1 MSTTTHEIAYNLS
14 QQEQE
19 GIIVTALSCAYHAL
33 LAGIPEATF
42 AVTQELLQSNVPSKD
57 AYRKLT
63 FSVSQGEKL
72 QISELSSLLVKRG
85 YIRHSSKI
93 ADPGFFIQGDELTLI
108 HPLTQGSVTIS
119 FFGSTVDR
127 IIQQK
132 ERKKEVLLTT
142 TIYPLAF
149 PAEQVLLSSILKT
162 YALIKKQ
169 IIKPS
174 TSSPVSVE
182 RALELI
188 GRLVPGKPAVHADHG
203 IGIFEGLE
211 RRKIGSEE
219 SEYLIIRYAG
229 GDSIAVP
236 VPFAHK
242 VSPYIGD
249 SSPAIYALGGT
260 LWSKT
265 KRKAQADAAAFA
277 KELLEIAKQ
286 RKLATRNSY
295 VIHQDIESKLEST
308 FGFELTP
315 DQKQVWEEVR
325 GDLTSPTPMDR
336 LIVGDVGFGKT
347 ELAIRAAM
355 HAFSNGKQ
363 VALLA
368 PTTLLVQQHVDTF
381 RNRLTD
387 ISEHIFLISR
397 FSTKKEIARAKKA
410 LAEKQPV
417 IIIGTHGLLSE
428 SIPWTNLGLLIIDEE
443 QRFGVGQ
450 KEHLK
455 KMRASI
461 DILSLSA
468 TPIPRTLSMALSG
481 LRALSIIATA
491 PQGRKDIETIVQKE
505 NNEVIKQAI
514 EKELA
519 RDGQVYVVSP
529 KIRNLSMIQEIILA
543 LLPNAKTAIAH
554 AQLPDETLSHII
566 HEFDTKKVDI
576 LISSSIIENGLDL
589 PNVNTM
595 IIWNAA
601 HFGLGQL
608 YQLRGRI
615 GRRSRQGYAYLLYSQ
630 DKLTPLQ
637 RLRLTALTEA
647 SRVGSGWDIA
657 RRDLEMRGAGNMLGA
672 AQSGSAHEVGM
683 QLYLDMVD
691 GRAEEV
697 KANIH
702 ILLPAFIPS
711 SYIENPDDR
720 TSWYVR
726 LSRAKD
732 IQDITTKKQRMQESY
747 GTFPQEVENIIRMIS
762 LELLATKN
770 GITKITSSTISPSDE
785 DPYVKIEIVAKDPV
799 RTLQKLSNI
808 KNTNN
813 SPSIWQA
820 RNTTLSWSTDAIT
833 PELIDDF
840 IGVLQ

>member
-363 VALLA
+363 VALL
-368 PTTLLVQQHVDTF
+368 
-381 RNRLTD
+381 
-387 ISEHIFLISR
+387 
-397 FSTKKEIARAKKA
+397 
-410 LAEKQPV
+410 
-417 IIIGTHGLLSE
+417 
-428 SIPWTNLGLLIIDEE
+428 
-443 QRFGVGQ
+443 
-450 KEHLK
+450 
-455 KMRASI
+455 
-461 DILSLSA
+461 
-468 TPIPRTLSMALSG
+468 
-481 LRALSIIATA
+481 
-491 PQGRKDIETIVQKE
+491 
-505 NNEVIKQAI
+505 
-514 EKELA
+514 
-519 RDGQVYVVSP
+519 
-529 KIRNLSMIQEIILA
+529 
-543 LLPNAKTAIAH
+543 
-554 AQLPDETLSHII
+554 
-566 HEFDTKKVDI
+566 
-576 LISSSIIENGLDL
+576 
-589 PNVNTM
+589 
-595 IIWNAA
+595 
-601 HFGLGQL
+601 
-608 YQLRGRI
+608 
-615 GRRSRQGYAYLLYSQ
+615 
-630 DKLTPLQ
+630 
-637 RLRLTALTEA
+637 
-647 SRVGSGWDIA
+647 
-657 RRDLEMRGAGNMLGA
+657 
-672 AQSGSAHEVGM
+672 
-683 QLYLDMVD
+683 
-691 GRAEEV
+691 
-697 KANIH
+697 
-702 ILLPAFIPS
+702 
-711 SYIENPDDR
+711 
-720 TSWYVR
+720 
-726 LSRAKD
+726 
-732 IQDITTKKQRMQESY
+732 
-747 GTFPQEVENIIRMIS
+747 
-762 LELLATKN
+762 
-770 GITKITSSTISPSDE
+770 
-785 DPYVKIEIVAKDPV
+785 
-799 RTLQKLSNI
+799 
-808 KNTNN
+808 
-813 SPSIWQA
+813 
-820 RNTTLSWSTDAIT
+820 
-833 PELIDDF
+833 
-840 IGVLQ
+840 